1 MWAREREEG
10 GWGEEDCG
18 QGSLSS
24 YLWMLQTQEDPTLQS
39 LENYPHCRVLGV
51 TIKLIIKNQK
61 EGKKK
66 EPFRKKKKKKKKSN
80 KPRAL

>member
-18 QGSLSS
+18 QGSLSAH
-24 YLWMLQTQEDPTLQS
+24 LWMLQTQEDPTLQS

-51 TIKLIIKNQK
+51 TIKLLIKIKKK
-61 EGKKK
+61 ERKRNHLGKKK
-66 EPFRKKKKKKKKSN
+66 
-80 KPRAL
+80 KPNP